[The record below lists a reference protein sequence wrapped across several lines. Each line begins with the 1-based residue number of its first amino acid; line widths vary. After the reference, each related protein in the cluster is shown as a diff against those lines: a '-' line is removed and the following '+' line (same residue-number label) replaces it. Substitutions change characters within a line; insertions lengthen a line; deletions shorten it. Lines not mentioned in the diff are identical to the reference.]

1 MAPPPAPSAPPDKRT
16 SDRLPSC
23 ESSNGRTELEG
34 SAFNLKNL
42 LLRTLFLFSS
52 DTSPHVWTDLD
63 ILKISSHTG
72 LDAVTSRVP
81 EKTVSLELPEVTLIA
96 TLLPAAPSG
105 VAVIGP
111 HPHNVP
117 VAFVPA
123 PPAPPAAA
131 VPSDPPVR
139 LTVPKSL

>member
-1 MAPPPAPSAPPDKRT
+1 MAPPPAPASEPPDKRT
-16 SDRLPSC
+16 SDTLPIS

-52 DTSPHVWTDLD
+52 DNSPHVWIPLG

-81 EKTVSLELPEVTLIA
+81 EKSVSLELPDETLTA

-123 PPAPPAAA
+123 PPAPPA
-131 VPSDPPVR
+131 VPSEPPVR
-139 LTVPKSL
+139 LTVPKLL